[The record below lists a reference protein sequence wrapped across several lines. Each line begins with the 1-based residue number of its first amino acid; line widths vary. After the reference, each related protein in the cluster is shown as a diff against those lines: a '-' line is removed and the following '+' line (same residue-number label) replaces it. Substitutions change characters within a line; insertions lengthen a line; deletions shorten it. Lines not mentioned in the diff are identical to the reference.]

1 MPSFARRGVSGPGR
15 CSYAGR
21 ASLYLSRIEDLMDV
35 SEENRKRLQAEAD
48 RAFKAATDFGKAL
61 ILVAVVG
68 GGIALGLMC
77 AGGLR

>member
-1 MPSFARRGVSGPGR
+1 
-15 CSYAGR
+15 
-21 ASLYLSRIEDLMDV
+21 MDV